1 MDIKRRLRI
10 MKSQVIRR
18 RKIKEPEKSYLFT
31 ARVSLWKEIES
42 VADDMDVSIAHLIR
56 ESLRMNIASYRR
68 NAR

>member
-1 MDIKRRLRI
+1 
-10 MKSQVIRR
+10 MKSQAIRR
-18 RKIKEPEKSYLFT
+18 RKVKEPEKSYLFT

-56 ESLRMNIASYRR
+56 ESLRINIASYRR